1 MGKEPEVKKDGVQVV
16 LIPLKKVRLRR
27 GCSDILETIPIYA
40 NEHGEWY
47 VDEADI
53 EKYKKQVEFRSDS
66 FVVILEEE
74 GA

>member
-27 GCSDILETIPIYA
+27 GCSDILETIPLYA

-53 EKYKKQVEFRSDS
+53 EKYKK
-66 FVVILEEE
+66 
-74 GA
+74 

>member
-27 GCSDILETIPIYA
+27 GCSDILETIPLYA

-53 EKYKKQVEFRSDS
+53 EKYKKQVEFRADG
-66 FVVILEEE
+66 FTLCM
-74 GA
+74 